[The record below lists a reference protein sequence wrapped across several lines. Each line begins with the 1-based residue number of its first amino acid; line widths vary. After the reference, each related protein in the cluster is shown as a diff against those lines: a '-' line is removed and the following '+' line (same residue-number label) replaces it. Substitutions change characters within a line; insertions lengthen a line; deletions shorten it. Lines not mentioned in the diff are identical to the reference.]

1 MVLGTVAASAA
12 GAILSNRDEPSGG
25 GGGGDTVVIAPQS
38 ADMPSSIMVN
48 TGGGNAR
55 TPLREKLILIVVV
68 AALLGVGLYVGW
80 LVYNAALDQLENT
93 LQVLNGILT
102 GGVLGALNP
111 FNRKA
116 RQYGKKGAKYLL
128 RESWDGATRS
138 VKNTPAG
145 IISRL
150 LGGRR

>member
-12 GAILSNRDEPSGG
+12 GAILSKRDEPSGG

-38 ADMPSSIMVN
+38 AEMPSSIMVN

-55 TPLREKLILIVVV
+55 TPLREKLILILVV
-68 AALLGVGLYVGW
+68 AALLGVGVYVGW
-80 LVYNAALDQLENT
+80 LVYNAALDRLENT
-93 LQVLNGILT
+93 LEILNGILT
-102 GGVLGALNP
+102 GGLLGALNP
-111 FNRKA
+111 WNRKA
-116 RQYGKKGAKYLL
+116 RQYGKKGGKYLL

-138 VKNTPAG
+138 IKNTPVG

-150 LGGRR
+150 FGGGR